1 VIPIKDDNPVGR
13 APVVTLVLIVLN
25 VVVFVFQL
33 LMPPKVEL
41 IFVHHYG
48 VVPGWITGLGQI
60 TYPAD
65 WFPRFLTLLTYPFLH
80 GGFLHLGGNM
90 LYLWIFGNN
99 VENAMGRPRFILFYF
114 LGGVLSGLAQI
125 VTAPASEAP
134 MIGASGAI
142 AAVLG
147 AYLVLYPQHN
157 VVVLIWLLFFVRLIR
172 IPALVVL
179 GGWFFLQVLGAGGE
193 GVAWMA
199 HIGGF
204 VAGLVLV
211 RFFLPRPMV
220 LH

>member
-1 VIPIKDDNPVGR
+1 MIPIKDDNPVGR
-13 APVVTLVLIVLN
+13 IPVVTVVLIVLN
-25 VVVFVFQL
+25 VLVFIFQL
-33 LMPPKVEL
+33 FMPPKVEL
-41 IFVHHYG
+41 IFAHHYG
-48 VVPGWITGLGQI
+48 VVPAWLTGLGQI
-60 TYPAD
+60 AYPPE

-114 LGGVLSGLAQI
+114 LGGVLSGLAQV
-125 VTAPASEAP
+125 VTAPSSEAP

-147 AYLVLYPQHN
+147 AYLVLYPQHK